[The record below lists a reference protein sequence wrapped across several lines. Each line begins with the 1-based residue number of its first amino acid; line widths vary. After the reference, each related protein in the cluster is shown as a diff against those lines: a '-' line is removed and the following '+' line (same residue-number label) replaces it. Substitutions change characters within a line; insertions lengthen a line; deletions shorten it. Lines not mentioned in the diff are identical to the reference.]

1 MSNERDAYRVLQ
13 VDPDAHEVVVK
24 AAYRALAALYHPDR
38 DPSAL
43 ATHRMA
49 ELNDAYAKVRTRER
63 RDGYDRLR
71 TVRHG
76 HASESVVVAGTGA
89 QTGGPNGR
97 SGAKHGAGTLDF
109 GRYAGWS
116 IQQLATHD
124 PDYLVW
130 LSRHSSGIRYR
141 RTIEELLARTRAER
155 QPIPDKGKKRR

>member
-1 MSNERDAYRVLQ
+1 MPNERDAYRVLQ

-49 ELNDAYAKVRTRER
+49 ELNDAYAKLRTRDR
-63 RDGYDRLR
+63 REGYDRLR
-71 TVRHG
+71 TMRHG
-76 HASESVVVAGTGA
+76 HASQSVVVAGTSA
-89 QTGGPNGR
+89 QAASPNGGP
-97 SGAKHGAGTLDF
+97 GAKRGADTLDF

-116 IQQLATHD
+116 IQQLATQD

-141 RTIEELLARTRAER
+141 RTIEEVLARTRAER
-155 QPIPDKGKKRR
+155 QPVPDNGKKRR